1 MVFVL
6 TGIEYATA
14 APVSVL
20 VVRENPL
27 LLEAKMSTD
36 VFAGPVTVPDIV
48 TELPPPETMK
58 FFVRLVADTVN
69 GWGAELNVTVEEAA
83 AREPG
88 SMPSM

>member
-1 MVFVL
+1 MFAL

-27 LLEAKMSTD
+27 LLAAKMSTD
-36 VFAGPVTVPDIV
+36 VFAGPVTVPDMV
-48 TELPPPETMK
+48 TELPPPETIK
-58 FFVRLVADTVN
+58 FFVRLVAETVN
-69 GWGAELNVTVEEAA
+69 GCGTELNVTVELAL

-88 SMPSM
+88 STPSM